1 MNKPSFIDAIRYQ
14 QTARERHIR
23 RHLRNMKHK
32 LGNETVFAVWELQNN
47 GATRPEIA
55 EQLGLEMIE
64 VVRLIKHSAWPSR
77 SAQG

>member
-1 MNKPSFIDAIRYQ
+1 MNKPSFIDAIRHQ

-32 LGNETVFAVWELQNN
+32 LGNETLFKIWELQNN
-47 GATRPEIA
+47 GVNRTQIA
-55 EQLGLEMIE
+55 EQLELEVME

-77 SAQG
+77 SEQG